1 MESKYEDNA
10 LKDDQKIQTISQLCQ
25 SGLDIE
31 IKLKEP
37 EQKYSTFHNYYGIF
51 FALLASITFSLT
63 NILPKKASYILFN
76 YNQKKILI
84 YFYKKRLIF
93 LAEAISV
100 CLGILYN

>member
-51 FALLASITFSLT
+51 FALLASITFSLA
-63 NILPKKASYILFN
+63 NILPKKVYFDILTLTKSFLFN
-76 YNQKKILI
+76 CNAKMKGN
-84 YFYKKRLIF
+84 YF
-93 LAEAISV
+93 
-100 CLGILYN
+100 